1 MSSLAEHLC
10 AMARNNAWANFRLLE
25 ACARLSEAEYRARRV
40 SFFPSIELTLNHILS
55 VDWYYLDALDNGG
68 RRWRELYALR
78 DVPRESFAD
87 LRREQ
92 EAADRR
98 LIAFCDRLADEGP
111 DEIVILHRPDDRRY
125 RERTQDVLAH
135 LFQHDI
141 HHRGQVHAMLA
152 GTAVTPPQL
161 DEFFLAQD
169 ADLRAGD
176 LRALGVAKG
185 GLVHGAKRFRR
196 AEMQRFP
203 LDEMDER

>member
-1 MSSLAEHLC
+1 MPSLAEHLC
-10 AMARNNAWANFRLLE
+10 GMARNNAWANHRLLE
-25 ACARLSEAEYRARRV
+25 ACAKLSEAEYRARRV

-68 RRWRELYALR
+68 ERWRELYALR
-78 DVPRESFAD
+78 DVPCATFAL

-92 EAADRR
+92 DAADRR
-98 LIAFCDRLADEGP
+98 LIAFCDGLADDRLE
-111 DEIVILHRPDDRRY
+111 EIVILNRPGEQRY

-152 GTAVTPPQL
+152 GTAVAPPQL

-169 ADLRAGD
+169 AALRAGD
-176 LRALGVAKG
+176 LRAMGMA
-185 GLVHGAKRFRR
+185 
-196 AEMQRFP
+196 P
-203 LDEMDER
+203 S

>member
-1 MSSLAEHLC
+1 MPSLAEHFRG
-10 AMARNNAWANFRLLE
+10 MARNNAWSNHRLLE
-25 ACARLSEAEYRARRV
+25 ACAKLSDAEYRARRT

-55 VDWYYLDALDNGG
+55 VDWYYLDVLDNGG

-78 DVPRESFAD
+78 DVPCETFAE

-92 EAADRR
+92 EATDRR
-98 LIAFCDRLADEGP
+98 LIAFCDALSDDRLDAP
-111 DEIVILHRPDDRRY
+111 VVLTRPGERRY

-152 GTAVTPPQL
+152 GTGVAPPQL

-169 ADLRAGD
+169 ADLRADD
-176 LRALGVAKG
+176 LRALGWTADG
-185 GLVHGAKRFRR
+185 DGMH
-196 AEMQRFP
+196 
-203 LDEMDER
+203 ER

>member
-1 MSSLAEHLC
+1 
-10 AMARNNAWANFRLLE
+10 MARNNAWGNYRLLE
-25 ACARLSEAEYRARRV
+25 ACAELGEADYRARRV

-78 DVPRESFAD
+78 DVPCETFGE

-92 EAADRR
+92 DAADRR
-98 LIAFCDRLADEGP
+98 LIRFCEALADDRLQDR
-111 DEIVILHRPDDRRY
+111 VTLNRPGGRHY

-152 GTAVTPPQL
+152 GTAVAPPQL

-169 ADLRAGD
+169 AELRAGD
-176 LRALGVAKG
+176 LRAI
-185 GLVHGAKRFRR
+185 GLSAR
-196 AEMQRFP
+196 
-203 LDEMDER
+203 

>member
-25 ACARLSEAEYRARRV
+25 ACARLSEAEYRAPRT

-68 RRWRELYALR
+68 RRWHELYALR
-78 DVPRESFAD
+78 DVPCESFQE

-92 EAADRR
+92 DAADRR
-98 LIAFCDRLADEGP
+98 LIGFCDRLD
-111 DEIVILHRPDDRRY
+111 DDRLDDIVILNRPDDRRY
-125 RERTQDVLAH
+125 PERMQDVLAH
-135 LFQHDI
+135 LFQHGI
-141 HHRGQVHAMLA
+141 HHRGQVHAMFA
-152 GTAVTPPQL
+152 GTAVAPPQL

-176 LRALGVAKG
+176 LRAM
-185 GLVHGAKRFRR
+185 GLS
-196 AEMQRFP
+196 
-203 LDEMDER
+203 ER